1 MRNFGQILEKWDAFS
16 PTSGHGEN
24 SPTFIL
30 NKITKANHRCSN
42 FSNIHMSEGTPYS
55 LQYIDALFI

>member
-24 SPTFIL
+24 SPTFMFRENIR
-30 NKITKANHRCSN
+30 NHLDLVK
-42 FSNIHMSEGTPYS
+42 T
-55 LQYIDALFI
+55 